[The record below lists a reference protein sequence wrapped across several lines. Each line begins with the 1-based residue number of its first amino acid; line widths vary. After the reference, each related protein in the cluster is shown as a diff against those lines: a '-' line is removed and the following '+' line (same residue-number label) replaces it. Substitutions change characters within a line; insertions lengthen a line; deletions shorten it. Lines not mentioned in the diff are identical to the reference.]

1 MGKYNYVDREFFGES
16 KNAAELI
23 TNIVYRRRLLVAPE
37 DLTNISVRCKSAKD
51 NQEELE
57 RDLLFLCMK
66 HAVKYGLEIENY
78 SDYSMPR
85 RILEYDAG
93 EYSKEAE
100 QIWSR
105 HQEKKDL
112 KRFEELKSK
121 MQETDSYFGIINL
134 VIYLGAGH
142 YKGRRTLKECLQSP
156 PQEIKGII
164 LEKVNNYDFSLFEVE
179 KENPANYTTE
189 MRQFI
194 EAMQAR
200 YDKKKL
206 YQLLQREDFQ
216 NLKSTT
222 QRAIAVHLN
231 NKDIIQKVVEEKEE
245 MCKAIRDLKRDWKME
260 GRQEGRQEGRLE
272 GEQRQLLSLVYKKV
286 KRGKSLFSIAEDLEM
301 EQEEVKPMYETV
313 VRFTPDYDLEK
324 IYIAWK
330 TNGGYSGDSGDRYI

>member
-23 TNIVYRRRLLVAPE
+23 TNTVYRRRLLVAPE
-37 DLTNISVRCKSAKD
+37 DLTSISVKCKSAKD
-51 NQEELE
+51 NQVELE

-66 HAVKYGLEIENY
+66 HAVKYGLEIENF

-100 QIWSR
+100 QIWSS

-112 KRFEELKSK
+112 KSFEELKSK

-142 YKGRRTLKECLQSP
+142 YKGRRSLKECLQSP

-179 KENPANYTTE
+179 KENPNNYKTE
-189 MRQFI
+189 LRQFI

-216 NLKSTT
+216 NLKSVT

-231 NKDIIQKVVEEKEE
+231 NKEIIQKVVEEKEE

-260 GRQEGRQEGRLE
+260 GRQEGRQEGLQE
-272 GEQRQLLSLVYKKV
+272 GLQVGEKRQLLSLVCKKV
-286 KRGKSLFSIAEDLEM
+286 IRGKSLTSIADDLEM
-301 EQEEVKPMYETV
+301 KQEDVKPMYEAV
-313 VRFTPDYDLEK
+313 VRFSPDYDLEK

-330 TNGGYSGDSGDRYI
+330 TKGGATE

>member
-23 TNIVYRRRLLVAPE
+23 TNIVYRRRLLVTPE
-37 DLTNISVRCKSAKD
+37 DLTNISVKCKSAKD
-51 NQEELE
+51 NQVELE

-100 QIWSR
+100 QIWSS

-112 KRFEELKSK
+112 KSFEELKSK
-121 MQETDSYFGIINL
+121 MQETENYFGIINL

-142 YKGRRTLKECLQSP
+142 YKGRRSLKECLQSP

-179 KENPANYTTE
+179 KENPGNYTTE
-189 MRQFI
+189 LRQFI

-286 KRGKSLFSIAEDLEM
+286 KRGKSLFSIADDLEM
-301 EQEEVKPMYETV
+301 EQEEVKPMYEAV
-313 VRFTPDYDLEK
+313 VRFSPDYDLEK

-330 TNGGYSGDSGDRYI
+330 TKGEATEE